1 MASID
6 NIPEVI
12 ILFPPYSLFATAHIL
27 NYSSAF
33 TWLWDLKNK
42 IAIPLADS
50 PTSFFLGPMGTQI
63 HLKSLL
69 LKPTEPPSSNPPW
82 IQIFGTRKLLSE
94 IGHPRS
100 KAREIG

>member
-1 MASID
+1 
-6 NIPEVI
+6 
-12 ILFPPYSLFATAHIL
+12 
-27 NYSSAF
+27 
-33 TWLWDLKNK
+33 
-42 IAIPLADS
+42 
-50 PTSFFLGPMGTQI
+50 MGTRI

-100 KAREIG
+100 KAGEIG